1 MTLEQISEDV
11 RKEAEA
17 KVSEIEASAKAESK
31 KLIDEAKKQA
41 DEIRL
46 NAETKAQREAEQI
59 AREVVASAR
68 QSNQKE
74 VLIAKRAALDAAFDM
89 AKASISDVK
98 MKGRESLLK
107 SLIAEAKKVGGKG
120 FILHPAEVDK
130 ASLSKLSGDFE
141 VGETIQCMGGF
152 ILSSNDGS
160 VSFDMRF
167 DTLLERAWSDNLASI
182 NNILFE

>member
-17 KVSEIEASAKAESK
+17 KASEIEATAKAESSK
-31 KLIDEAKKQA
+31 ILDAAKSQA
-41 DEIRL
+41 AEIL
-46 NAETKAQREAEQI
+46 SNAEAKAQREAEQI

-68 QSNQKE
+68 QSNQKDI
-74 VLIAKRAALDAAFDM
+74 LIAKRAALDAAYDM

-107 SLIAEAKKVGGKG
+107 SLVAEAKKVGGKG
-120 FILHPAEVDK
+120 FVLHPADVDK
-130 ASLSKLSGDFE
+130 AVLSKNSGDFE
-141 VGETIQCMGGF
+141 LGDSISCMGGF
-152 ILSSNDGS
+152 VLTSNDGS

-167 DTLLERAWSDNLASI
+167 DTLLERAWSEHLASI
-182 NNILFE
+182 NTTLFE